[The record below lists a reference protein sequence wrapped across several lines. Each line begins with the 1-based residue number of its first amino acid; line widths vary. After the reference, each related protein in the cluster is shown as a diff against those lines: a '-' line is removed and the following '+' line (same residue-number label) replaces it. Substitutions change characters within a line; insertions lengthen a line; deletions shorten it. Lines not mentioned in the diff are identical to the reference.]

1 MTTVDFGHDWLLPD
15 GRRALLC
22 WHRHDGQLVLHHPSG
37 RSDLI
42 TVIRDEDEIRS
53 RLDGWEHHAFT
64 TTGLGWLADRLGGA
78 R

>member
-1 MTTVDFGHDWLLPD
+1 MTTIDFGYWRLPD

-22 WHRHDGQLVLHHPSG
+22 WHPRTGDVVLHHPSG

-42 TVIRDEDEIRS
+42 TTIHDEAEVRE
-53 RLDGWEHHAFT
+53 RLVDWPSHCDLR
-64 TTGLGWLADRLGGA
+64 TGLGWLASQLDGA